1 MSDITNQEL
10 YNKLQEFIQVYRP
23 SVNTQGMV
31 TQILVKGEVIYKLD
45 KSNTNITNKVN
56 IR

>member
-10 YNKLQEFIQVYRP
+10 YNKLQEFMQVYRP
-23 SVNTQGMV
+23 TVNTQARF
-31 TQILVKGEVIYKLD
+31 TEILVKGEVIYRLD
-45 KSNTNITNKVN
+45 KSNKNITNKVN